1 MIIAYHDRSRGTL
14 RPWSSP
20 TRSPGS
26 CRARTGCASPTDSRP
41 GRRSRSGRSIRAGS
55 GIGDASAGL
64 CGGMSWLVRERF
76 EAGLP
81 VPADTLPPAHGTPLF
96 RGLVRRQVLS
106 LDWLRTPIRFWW
118 MGAIGQASAAE
129 RVHAVEWPRIR
140 ADIDAGRL
148 AMVGLVRHQGA
159 SPWRLT
165 QSHQVLAYAYEIDE
179 RRPARHDPHLRPEP
193 AGPRRRGRHR
203 GALPPPA
210 VAVRPRRGLRPE
222 PRKIRGGALVVGPRH
237 LVFVGTGASCSR
249 RP

>member
-1 MIIAYHDRSRGTL
+1 MVETNAVPGFLPSTHGLRFANRFTPGPTL
-14 RPWSSP
+14 MLGPIDPRWV
-20 TRSPGS
+20 
-26 CRARTGCASPTDSRP
+26 
-41 GRRSRSGRSIRAGS
+41 

-118 MGAIGQASAAE
+118 MGAIGEANAAE

-165 QSHQVLAYAYEIDE
+165 QSHQVLAYAYEIDHDGQPVTIRIYDPNLPGRDDVVVTEE
-179 RRPARHDPHLRPEP
+179 RYLR
-193 AGPRRRGRHR
+193 
-203 GALPPPA
+203 LP
-210 VAVRPRRGLRPE
+210 
-222 PRKIRGGALVVGPRH
+222 
-237 LVFVGTGASCSR
+237 
-249 RP
+249 